1 MTKNIGNMF
10 FKQKEE
16 TNLLQERCFP
26 LTLDGGA
33 KITFRTQGDKIFKIL
48 LMGILVH
55 ILHLCLNI
63 FVFISTHSK
72 AFLAASPDYTTED
85 VNKTSKIEPQ
95 LLL

>member
-1 MTKNIGNMF
+1 MF
-10 FKQKEE
+10 LIKMKKQKF
-16 TNLLQERCFP
+16 LQERRLP

-33 KITFRTQGDKIFKIL
+33 KITFRTQGDKIFKII
-48 LMGILVH
+48 LMEILIH
-55 ILHLCLNI
+55 SLQLCSIMLIN
-63 FVFISTHSK
+63 VFISTHSK